1 MLRDGP
7 ALAIPDRDGET
18 GPATRLS
25 SAELLRGR
33 PENGDASP
41 NGLATLVVCLLDAK
55 MPEVLADTH
64 HETNNL

>member
-7 ALAIPDRDGET
+7 ALAIPYRDGET
-18 GPATRLS
+18 GPVTRCS

-41 NGLATLVVCLLDAK
+41 NGGGISDVSDDVCAESKRALSSGW
-55 MPEVLADTH
+55 TQ
-64 HETNNL
+64 TT